1 MEVIG
6 VAGRLTGTNVGTARP
21 VIRNGFGLVQRFHYG
36 KESPWHNEDTAEDWG
51 VGFISRFNKPLACPP
66 LTENFEVFFI
76 TQEILDII
84 GCSRDDFS
92 VLGYPLGKL
101 SWSEFLNEPTKTIG
115 CVMTSWTA
123 KILGNIIA
131 MSCLTKIEKDYK
143 TLTTK
148 QISNFADWGL
158 CATSN
163 KDLRWQLYS
172 FFHIASDD
180 DHLKSGFKFF
190 ISREFGN
197 NSFIQ
202 FKDAVDSVR
211 QMFT

>member
-6 VAGRLTGTNVGTARP
+6 VAGRLTGTNVGTARS

-76 TQEILDII
+76 TQEILDVI
-84 GCSRDDFS
+84 GCPGGSY
-92 VLGYPLGKL
+92 V
-101 SWSEFLNEPTKTIG
+101 WSEFLNEPTKTIG
-115 CVMTSWTA
+115 CVMPSWA
-123 KILGNIIA
+123 AEIFGNCVA
-131 MSCLTKIEKDYK
+131 VKCLTKIGKDYK

-148 QISNFADWGL
+148 QISDFADWGL

-163 KDLRWQLYS
+163 KDLRWQLYPC
-172 FFHIASDD
+172 FHIASDV

-190 ISREFGN
+190 ISREFPN
-197 NSFIQ
+197 KSFIQ
-202 FKDAVDSVR
+202 FKDSVDAVR